1 MKEWWFPNGE
11 QQLPLIRS
19 IRAFIEDRTVK
30 PRTKDNEDVR
40 AMRALLSKL
49 SVDDSPKDSPE
60 SSSSIQDSIAPASET
75 GSLHQGFQGSQFQP
89 MVPGHLTEQ
98 DSVMTEPGGASEQ
111 QNSHEEFSAHWDMST
126 DR

>member
-1 MKEWWFPNGE
+1 MKEWWLPNGE

-30 PRTKDNEDVR
+30 PRTKDNEDIR

-60 SSSSIQDSIAPASET
+60 SSSSIQESIAPASET
-75 GSLHQGFQGSQFQP
+75 GSMHQGFQGGQFEP
-89 MVPGHLTEQ
+89 MVSTHLIEQ
-98 DSVMTEPGGASEQ
+98 DSIMMDPRAASEQ
-111 QNSHEEFSAHWDMST
+111 QHPYGDFTTQWNSPADQ
-126 DR
+126 